1 MRTQL
6 QKRARAQ
13 IYRCNYCKIKYH
25 PLNEMAIGNDGL
37 VCPACHEAEVK
48 HRNFLWIIAATITA
62 MKQELDERSKKQEAS
77 L

>member
-1 MRTQL
+1 
-6 QKRARAQ
+6 
-13 IYRCNYCKIKYH
+13 
-25 PLNEMAIGNDGL
+25 MAIGNDGL
-37 VCPACHEAEVK
+37 VCPACRKAEVK